1 MAVGIAIGKMVMY
14 IHLKFKQQIM
24 NRIKEANKMIQ
35 GYYLG
40 YITEEEC
47 SEMIDL
53 ICEFYN

>member
-1 MAVGIAIGKMVMY
+1 
-14 IHLKFKQQIM
+14 M